1 MTVMTSREFNQHV
14 SQAQKAAQSDP
25 VIITNR
31 GEPAYVLMTYTEYE
45 KTLQSKSVRSG
56 LDALMPLD
64 AADIELE
71 LQPRSRAQRRPVD
84 FEDQPAELNGSPTPY
99 ETQTVMWAGWRC

>member
-1 MTVMTSREFNQHV
+1 MTVMTNQEFKQNV
-14 SQAQKAAQSDP
+14 SQAQKTAQTEP

-56 LDALMPLD
+56 LDTLMPLD

-99 ETQTVMWAGWRC
+99 ETQTVMWAGRR

>member
-1 MTVMTSREFNQHV
+1 MTVMTNQEFKQNV
-14 SQAQKAAQSDP
+14 SQAQKAAQTEP
-25 VIITNR
+25 VIITDR

-99 ETQTVMWAGWRC
+99 ETQTVMWVGRR

>member
-1 MTVMTSREFNQHV
+1 MTVMTNQEFKQNV
-14 SQAQKAAQSDP
+14 SQAQKTAQTEP

-84 FEDQPAELNGSPTPY
+84 FEDQPVELNGSPTPY
-99 ETQTVMWAGWRC
+99 ETQTVMWAGRR

>member
-1 MTVMTSREFNQHV
+1 MAVMTSREFNQHV

-31 GEPAYVLMTYTEYE
+31 GEPAYVLMTYAEYE

-99 ETQTVMWAGWRC
+99 ETQTVMWVGRR

>member
-1 MTVMTSREFNQHV
+1 MTVMTNQEFKQNV
-14 SQAQKAAQSDP
+14 SQAQTTVQTEP
-25 VIITNR
+25 VIITDR

-99 ETQTVMWAGWRC
+99 ETQTVMWVGRR

>member
-1 MTVMTSREFNQHV
+1 MTVMTNQEFKQNV
-14 SQAQKAAQSDP
+14 SQAQKTAQTEP
-25 VIITNR
+25 VIIINR
-31 GEPAYVLMTYTEYE
+31 SEPAYVLMTYTEYE

-56 LDALMPLD
+56 LDTLMPLD

-84 FEDQPAELNGSPTPY
+84 FED
-99 ETQTVMWAGWRC
+99 

>member
-1 MTVMTSREFNQHV
+1 MTVMTNQEFKQNV
-14 SQAQKAAQSDP
+14 SQAQKTAQTEP

-71 LQPRSRAQRRPVD
+71 LQSRSRAQRRPVD

-99 ETQTVMWAGWRC
+99 ETQTVMWAGRR

>member
-1 MTVMTSREFNQHV
+1 MTVMTNQEFKQNV
-14 SQAQKAAQSDP
+14 NQAQNAAQTEP
-25 VIITNR
+25 VIITDR
-31 GEPAYVLMTYTEYE
+31 GEPAYVLMTYAEYE
-45 KTLQSKSVRSG
+45 KTLQSKSVRSS

-84 FEDQPAELNGSPTPY
+84 FED
-99 ETQTVMWAGWRC
+99 

>member
-1 MTVMTSREFNQHV
+1 MAVMTSREFNQHV

-99 ETQTVMWAGWRC
+99 ETQTVMWVGRR

>member
-1 MTVMTSREFNQHV
+1 MTVMTNQEFKQNV
-14 SQAQKAAQSDP
+14 SQAQKTAQTEP

>member
-56 LDALMPLD
+56 LDALSHSTPP
-64 AADIELE
+64 I
-71 LQPRSRAQRRPVD
+71 
-84 FEDQPAELNGSPTPY
+84 LN
-99 ETQTVMWAGWRC
+99 

>member
-1 MTVMTSREFNQHV
+1 MTVMTNQEFKQNV
-14 SQAQKAAQSDP
+14 SQAQKAAQTEP
-25 VIITNR
+25 VIITDR

-99 ETQTVMWAGWRC
+99 ETQTVMWAGRR

>member
-1 MTVMTSREFNQHV
+1 MTVMTNQEFKQNV
-14 SQAQKAAQSDP
+14 SQAQKAAQTEP

-99 ETQTVMWAGWRC
+99 ETQTVMWVGRR

>member
-64 AADIELE
+64 AAESELE

-84 FEDQPAELNGSPTPY
+84 FED
-99 ETQTVMWAGWRC
+99 

>member
-1 MTVMTSREFNQHV
+1 MTVMTNQEFKQNV
-14 SQAQKAAQSDP
+14 SQAQKTAQTEP

-99 ETQTVMWAGWRC
+99 ETQTVMWVGWRC

>member
-99 ETQTVMWAGWRC
+99 ETQTVMWVGRR

>member
-1 MTVMTSREFNQHV
+1 MTVMTNQEFKQNV
-14 SQAQKAAQSDP
+14 SQAQKAAQTEP
-25 VIITNR
+25 AIITDR

-99 ETQTVMWAGWRC
+99 ETQTVMWVGRR

>member
-1 MTVMTSREFNQHV
+1 MTVMTNQEFKQNV
-14 SQAQKAAQSDP
+14 SQAQKTVQTEP
-25 VIITNR
+25 VIITDR

-45 KTLQSKSVRSG
+45 KTLQSKSIRSG

-84 FEDQPAELNGSPTPY
+84 FEDQPAKLNGSPTPY
-99 ETQTVMWAGWRC
+99 ETQTVMWVGRR

>member
-31 GEPAYVLMTYTEYE
+31 GEPAYVLMTYTDYE
-45 KTLQSKSVRSG
+45 KNVYHNKPFISIA
-56 LDALMPLD
+56 DALCSSDPNV
-64 AADIELE
+64 ADIDLE
-71 LQPRSRAQRRPVD
+71 LKPRSRAQRRPVD
-84 FEDQPAELNGSPTPY
+84 FED
-99 ETQTVMWAGWRC
+99 

>member
-1 MTVMTSREFNQHV
+1 MTVMTNHEFKQNV
-14 SQAQKAAQSDP
+14 SQAQKTAQTEP

-31 GEPAYVLMTYTEYE
+31 GEPTYVLMTYTEYE

-99 ETQTVMWAGWRC
+99 ETQTVMWAGRR

>member
-1 MTVMTSREFNQHV
+1 MTVMTNQEFKQNV
-14 SQAQKAAQSDP
+14 SQAQKTAQTEP
-25 VIITNR
+25 VIITDR
-31 GEPAYVLMTYTEYE
+31 GEPAYVLITYTEYE
-45 KTLQSKSVRSG
+45 KTLQSKSIRSG

-84 FEDQPAELNGSPTPY
+84 LELNGSPTPY
-99 ETQTVMWAGWRC
+99 ETQTVM

>member
-99 ETQTVMWAGWRC
+99 ETQTVMWAGRR

>member
-1 MTVMTSREFNQHV
+1 MTVMTNQEFKQNV
-14 SQAQKAAQSDP
+14 SQAQKTAQTEP

-56 LDALMPLD
+56 LD
-64 AADIELE
+64 DIELE

-84 FEDQPAELNGSPTPY
+84 FED
-99 ETQTVMWAGWRC
+99 

>member
-1 MTVMTSREFNQHV
+1 MTVMTNQEFKQNV
-14 SQAQKAAQSDP
+14 SQAQKTAQTEP

-84 FEDQPAELNGSPTPY
+84 FEDQPAELNGSPTLY
-99 ETQTVMWAGWRC
+99 ETQTVMWAGRR

>member
-1 MTVMTSREFNQHV
+1 MTVMTNQEFKQNV
-14 SQAQKAAQSDP
+14 SQAQKAAQTEP

-99 ETQTVMWAGWRC
+99 ETQTVMWAGRR

>member
-1 MTVMTSREFNQHV
+1 MTVMTNQEFKQNV
-14 SQAQKAAQSDP
+14 SQAQKTAQTEP
-25 VIITNR
+25 VIITDR
-31 GEPAYVLMTYTEYE
+31 GEPAYVLMTYTEHE

-99 ETQTVMWAGWRC
+99 ETQTVMWAGRR